1 MIADAAMRPPELPAV
16 ASLLGDG
23 KAMVDR
29 HIRSHCCLLTAMVA
43 FACGLATRVSAEVH
57 VEGNAGALRVTTSG
71 DPLSDVLSA
80 FGAVLPVKYRTSVP
94 LEDEVSGAYSGSLS
108 QVVARLL
115 DGYNYVIKRDRE
127 QAEIIVFGRKGEAAV
142 APAVPAAQGA
152 ASRWR

>member
-1 MIADAAMRPPELPAV
+1 MMGRHMRC
-16 ASLLGDG
+16 
-23 KAMVDR
+23 R
-29 HIRSHCCLLTAMVA
+29 RCLLAA
-43 FACGLATRVSAEVH
+43 LAALACGLATTASAEVH

-80 FGAVLPVKYRTSVP
+80 FGAVLPVKYRTAVP
-94 LEDEVSGAYSGSLS
+94 LEDKVSGAYSGSLS

-152 ASRWR
+152 PSRWR